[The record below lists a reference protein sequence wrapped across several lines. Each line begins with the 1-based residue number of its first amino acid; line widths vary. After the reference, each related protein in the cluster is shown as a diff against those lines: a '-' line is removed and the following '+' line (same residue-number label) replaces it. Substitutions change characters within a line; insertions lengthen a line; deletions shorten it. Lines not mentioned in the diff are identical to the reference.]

1 MEERRKRQKTK
12 GAADA
17 PKPNQADEKKSI
29 FLRSPKLL
37 GNDGNEKRRFEDF
50 WKQSET
56 NTKKLHSKKGPKQRG
71 FDDALKNF

>member
-56 NTKKLHSKKGPKQRG
+56 NTKKTPQQKRGKTKGIRRRS
-71 FDDALKNF
+71 